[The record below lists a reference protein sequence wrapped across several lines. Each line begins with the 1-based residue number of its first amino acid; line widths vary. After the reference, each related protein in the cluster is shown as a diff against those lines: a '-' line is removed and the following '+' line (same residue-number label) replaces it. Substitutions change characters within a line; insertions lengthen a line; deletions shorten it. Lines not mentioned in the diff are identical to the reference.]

1 MKQGKTKL
9 NLQQHGDDEEAAF
22 QSPNTGTRECQ
33 RMVISVKPK
42 DKAAAQ
48 SQQYSQLCKLTQL
61 QGAAAE
67 GTWAVVICYLRRVNF
82 S

>member
-33 RMVISVKPK
+33 RMVTSVKPK
-42 DKAAAQ
+42 DKAAA
-48 SQQYSQLCKLTQL
+48 
-61 QGAAAE
+61 AA
-67 GTWAVVICYLRRVNF
+67 
-82 S
+82 

>member
-9 NLQQHGDDEEAAF
+9 NLQQRGDDEEAAF

-42 DKAAAQ
+42 GKAAAS
-48 SQQYSQLCKLTQL
+48 SQEYSQLWQAHPAPR
-61 QGAAAE
+61 AAPE
-67 GTWAVVICYLRRVNF
+67 GTGAVVILLPVQ